1 MHNILYL
8 QICSASCKYFCMYG
22 DKIII
27 IAGVTN
33 FCCLSSKKIHVSLGN
48 MKRRFTPFFTLWRL
62 TDSCV
67 RVAAAS
73 PWVFKRNLGY
83 LKIFKIVSFQTA
95 TQPDSESDTAS
106 ILWCKDWHT
115 YPCWDWRTLPCFQ
128 SSDHLNP
135 CNNFYMSL
143 HCQTNQGCSRSKVTV
158 TNSFWIN
165 TSTDCQASL
174 HHKYVLLPYLDR
186 AVNGL
191 RSQITALRTFM
202 PTKSWDESQRIKTN
216 GWKSPGKGGAK
227 CKADL
232 VPKNQNSA

>member
-48 MKRRFTPFFTLWRL
+48 MKRRFIPFFTLWRF

-135 CNNFYMSL
+135 CNNFYVSL

-158 TNSFWIN
+158 SEFTLNQHQYRLSGISAPQICTPSLSGQSSEWSEITDHSTSDFHAYKKLRWIPEN
-165 TSTDCQASL
+165 KNEWLKVTR
-174 HHKYVLLPYLDR
+174 K
-186 AVNGL
+186 
-191 RSQITALRTFM
+191 
-202 PTKSWDESQRIKTN
+202 
-216 GWKSPGKGGAK
+216 GWSKMQGRF
-227 CKADL
+227 
-232 VPKNQNSA
+232 SA